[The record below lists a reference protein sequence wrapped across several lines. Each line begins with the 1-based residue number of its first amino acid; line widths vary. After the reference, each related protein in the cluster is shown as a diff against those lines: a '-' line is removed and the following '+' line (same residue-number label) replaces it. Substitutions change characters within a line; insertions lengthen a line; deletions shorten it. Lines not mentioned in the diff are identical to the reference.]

1 MRRLFRGVF
10 IVWIVLRYGL
20 DELVL
25 TSFQK
30 PWLRVLARVLSVG
43 RRLDAPRGQRLRE
56 AL

>member
-1 MRRLFRGVF
+1 MSRMVRGGFILF
-10 IVWIVLRYGL
+10 IVLRYGL

-43 RRLDAPRGQRLRE
+43 RDLKAPRGQRIRE
-56 AL
+56 A